1 MKEWL
6 LSQGADI
13 EVLEPIELR
22 EEIIEIIEA
31 MQQNYRCI

>member
-6 LSQGADI
+6 LSQGADM

-22 EEIIEIIEA
+22 EEIIETLQA
-31 MQQNYRCI
+31 MQQNYRYI